1 MVGTHARTL
10 QLGYEGIYLVYP
22 LVIPLSS
29 MFIETQGIYYFCHA
43 ALSICLLLKV

>member
-29 MFIETQGIYYFCHA
+29 KFIETQCYFCHA
-43 ALSICLLLKV
+43 APSICLLLKV